1 MFGAGLPKETSLY
14 RPALSE
20 EGDGSDMAEKILQI
34 VTNNPDIYW
43 SPEMPYGVV
52 FTEGSPLDVLDKT
65 EELLQHGWSLISTPL
80 PPNVPI
86 MRGPYR
92 SLVIEESETKY
103 HKDGIIAIE
112 KARDRYLIERQ
123 KNCAEP
129 QKDFAV
135 IDRQMLQ
142 RTLRDLSIL
151 KSIS

>member
-1 MFGAGLPKETSLY
+1 
-14 RPALSE
+14 
-20 EGDGSDMAEKILQI
+20 MAEKILQI

-43 SPEMPYGVV
+43 SPEMPYGVI

-65 EELLQHGWSLISTPL
+65 EELLQHGWNLVSTPL

-112 KARDRYLIERQ
+112 KARKRYLIERQ